1 MPQLDSVTFL
11 SQFFWL
17 CVFFF
22 GFYYLISKDFL
33 PKMARIF
40 KYRKTKMSFSG
51 ENKDSLQEEVEKVRA
66 TCKTLVEN
74 GLTKSS
80 NLLSNNFQRTEL
92 WLKDVIGTT
101 NKQQLPNE
109 TYLEWIG
116 DNSIRQQITHQAT
129 APLSTQRI
137 FTNVF
142 FATLF
147 AKKKNGIYEA
157 DVGGPGDSL
166 DQPLVK
172 KAKRGAKKSSLASAG
187 KDGLTAGEPKKRA
200 PKKSSSLRPDVNP
213 PATDKEIPKKITKKK
228 LKSN

>member
-40 KYRKTKMSFSG
+40 KYRKTKMSFSA

-80 NLLSNNFQRTEL
+80 NLLSHNFQRTES

-109 TYLEWIG
+109 MYLEWIG
-116 DNSIRQQITHQAT
+116 DNCIRQQVTYQAT
-129 APLSTQRI
+129 APLATERI

-147 AKKKNGIYEA
+147 AKKKSGISEA
-157 DVGGPGDSL
+157 EIATSGDSL

-172 KAKRGAKKSSLASAG
+172 KTKRTPKKSPSG
-187 KDGLTAGEPKKRA
+187 KEGFAAGEPIKRA
-200 PKKSSSLRPDVNP
+200 PKKSSPI
-213 PATDKEIPKKITKKK
+213 DKDQSRKITKKK
-228 LKSN
+228 LK

>member
-40 KYRKTKMSFSG
+40 KYRKTKMSFSA
-51 ENKDSLQEEVEKVRA
+51 ENKDNLQEEVERVSA

-80 NLLSNNFQRTEL
+80 NLLSHNFQRTDL

-109 TYLEWIG
+109 MYLEWIG
-116 DNSIRQQITHQAT
+116 DNSIRQQITYQAT

-137 FTNVF
+137 FTNIF

-147 AKKKNGIYEA
+147 AKKKSGISQAEITTS
-157 DVGGPGDSL
+157 GDSL

-172 KAKRGAKKSSLASAG
+172 KTKRGPKKSQPG
-187 KDGLTAGEPKKRA
+187 KDGVTANESKKRA
-200 PKKSSSLRPDVNP
+200 PKKSQPG
-213 PATDKEIPKKITKKK
+213 EQPKKIAKKK

>member
-33 PKMARIF
+33 PKMARIL
-40 KYRKTKMSFSG
+40 KYRKTKMSFSA
-51 ENKDSLQEEVEKVRA
+51 ENKDNLQEEVEKVRA

-80 NLLSNNFQRTEL
+80 NLLSHNFQRTDS

-109 TYLEWIG
+109 MYLEWIG
-116 DNSIRQQITHQAT
+116 DNSIRQQITYQAT

-137 FTNVF
+137 FTHIF
-142 FATLF
+142 FSTLF
-147 AKKKNGIYEA
+147 AKKKSGISGAEVTA
-157 DVGGPGDSL
+157 SGDSL
-166 DQPLVK
+166 DQPV
-172 KAKRGAKKSSLASAG
+172 
-187 KDGLTAGEPKKRA
+187 GEKNKTWA
-200 PKKSSSLRPDVNP
+200 
-213 PATDKEIPKKITKKK
+213 
-228 LKSN
+228 